1 MNKPAFTKIDFA
13 PPKIEVERRENGQI
27 VLRSAHSLDPHPRS
41 IGEMLHGWAEEA
53 PERTFLAQ
61 RDADGAWRRLGFGEV
76 RDKVRALAQALLD
89 RDVTPDRPVMI
100 LSDNGID
107 NALMQLAAMEIGVP
121 VAPVSP
127 AYSLTSKDHGKLK
140 YIHELLTP
148 GLIYAADGVQFET
161 AFKALPLEDEHI
173 VVGANLHQ
181 RRAELLDELLDTEP
195 GEAVDRA
202 FAEVGPET
210 VAKILFTSGSTG
222 QPKGVQNT
230 QRMLC
235 SNQQAMAQ
243 IWKFLSR
250 RPPVIVDWL
259 PWSHTFGSNHNFN
272 MILYHG
278 GTLHID
284 QGKPAPGLIERT
296 VENLK
301 DISPTAYF
309 NVPRGFD
316 ILIPYLEQDDELR
329 ENFFRDL
336 DMIFYAAAAL
346 PQNLWD
352 RLEKLA
358 VDTRG
363 ERVTMLSAWGS
374 TETAPAATSVHFHI
388 EKPGVIGL
396 PIPGTEIKLAPSGA
410 KMELRVRGPN
420 VTPGYW
426 RRNDATAE
434 AFDEEGFF
442 KMGDAGK
449 FADENDPHKGLVFDG
464 RTAENFKLMSG
475 TWVHVGDLRMAVI
488 SACAPLIQDAVVA
501 GHDREELGLL
511 IFPNPAA
518 LRELVP
524 DATSETPLGEL
535 VGNPDVR
542 KAFEVKL
549 AAYNK
554 GNTSNSRRIA
564 RAAILSDPPNI
575 DANEITDKGYI
586 NQRAVLDNRA
596 RVVEGMYADSAETL
610 KL

>member
-1 MNKPAFTKIDFA
+1 MNKPPFTKIDFA
-13 PPKIEVERRENGQI
+13 PPKIEVERRDNGEI

-53 PERTFLAQ
+53 PERTFLAE
-61 RDADGAWRRLGFGEV
+61 RGADGAWRRLGFSEV
-76 RDKVRALAQALLD
+76 RDKVRALGQALLD

-127 AYSLTSKDHGKLK
+127 AYSLMSKDHGKLK

-161 AFKALPLEDEHI
+161 AFKALPLKDEHV

-181 RRAELLDELLDTEP
+181 RRAELLDELLDTAP

-202 FAEVGPET
+202 FAEVGPDT

-222 QPKGVQNT
+222 HPKGVKNT

-243 IWKFLSR
+243 IWKFLGR

-278 GTLHID
+278 GTFYID
-284 QGKPAPGLIERT
+284 HGKPAPGLIERT

-301 DISPTAYF
+301 EISPTAYF

-316 ILIPYLEQDDELR
+316 ILIPYLEKDAELR
-329 ENFFRDL
+329 ESFFRDL

-358 VDTRG
+358 IDTRG

-374 TETAPAATSVHFHI
+374 TETAPAATSVHFPI
-388 EKPGVIGL
+388 ERPGVIGL

-426 RRNDATAE
+426 RRSDATAE
-434 AFDEEGFF
+434 SFDEDGFF

-449 FADENDPHKGLVFDG
+449 FADEEEPEKGLVFDG

-488 SACAPLIQDAVVA
+488 SACAPLIQDAVVT
-501 GHDREELGLL
+501 GHDREEIGLL
-511 IFPNPAA
+511 IFPNPAG

-524 DATSETPLGEL
+524 DATSETPLGDL
-535 VGNPDVR
+535 VAHPEVR
-542 KAFEVKL
+542 KAFEAKL
-549 AAYNK
+549 TAYNRV
-554 GNTSNSRRIA
+554 NTSNSRRIA
-564 RAAILSDPPNI
+564 RAVILSDPPNI

-596 RVVEGMYADSAETL
+596 EVVEGMYADSAETL